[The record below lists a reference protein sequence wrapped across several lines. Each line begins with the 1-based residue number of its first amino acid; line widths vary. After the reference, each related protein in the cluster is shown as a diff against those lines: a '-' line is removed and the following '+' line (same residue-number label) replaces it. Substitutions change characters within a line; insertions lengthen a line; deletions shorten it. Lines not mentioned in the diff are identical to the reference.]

1 MPNKTDRKLVA
12 EVVELFE
19 NQDKFFAKGL
29 SKKFWDKEMLMKY
42 YEHMKNHMSDSRN
55 VTLAV
60 DASRWMGWATDR
72 AAVHATWAVM
82 TSSMQGPWQGS
93 STWLPPQVDHF
104 HTMHNLLAQVTAED
118 QTGLDEVD

>member
-42 YEHMKNHMSDSRN
+42 YE
-55 VTLAV
+55 L
-60 DASRWMGWATDR
+60 
-72 AAVHATWAVM
+72 
-82 TSSMQGPWQGS
+82 
-93 STWLPPQVDHF
+93 ST
-104 HTMHNLLAQVTAED
+104 
-118 QTGLDEVD
+118 